1 MSSDR
6 VAQEGDQGH
15 AAPRVRV
22 ALMIGLVV
30 AAIGLRP
37 QLIAIGPL
45 VPSIERDLGLANA
58 AAGLLTTIPLIGM
71 GLCTLAAPRLVRR
84 IGAGRA
90 VSLSLAA
97 LAVAGFLRALA
108 PDLATLIALTVVV
121 GLGTGLAG
129 AMLPV
134 FVKEH
139 FPTAGAL
146 ATGIYTTAIQVG
158 ATVAAAAAAPLAILT
173 GSWRGALA
181 GMSLAGGVALAVW
194 MLLTRWHGEAGAP
207 SAAPPALRWRSPMA
221 WWLALIFWLTALPFY
236 GLTSWL
242 AAAYVGRG
250 WSAVE
255 AGSLVAVMGLA
266 GVPGTLLVAMLA
278 DRVGSRRGFLV
289 GSAAL
294 FIAAATALIVS
305 PGLAWVAAAVA
316 GATLGGQFTLSLTL
330 PLDVSHDPAEASG
343 TIGLVLFVG
352 YLLTAAT
359 PVGLGWIADALRD
372 LSASLWVVVIAEI
385 ALIAVCIPLST
396 ARLAAARRTPGAAS

>member
-1 MSSDR
+1 
-6 VAQEGDQGH
+6 
-15 AAPRVRV
+15 
-22 ALMIGLVV
+22 
-30 AAIGLRP
+30 
-37 QLIAIGPL
+37 
-45 VPSIERDLGLANA
+45 VPGIEHDLGLANA
-58 AAGLLTTIPLIGM
+58 AAGLLTTIPLVGM

-139 FPTAGAL
+139 FPTSGAL
-146 ATGIYTTAIQVG
+146 ATGVYTTSIQVG
-158 ATVAAAAAAPLAILT
+158 ATAAAAAAAPLAILT

-181 GMSLAGGVALAVW
+181 GMSLAGGAALAGW
-194 MLLTRWHGEAGAP
+194 MLLTRWHGEAAAP
-207 SAAPPALRWRSPMA
+207 SAAPPAVRWRSPMA
-221 WWLALIFWLTALPFY
+221 WWLALVFWLTALPFY

-242 AAAYVGRG
+242 AAAYVARG

-255 AGSLVAVMGLA
+255 AGSLVAVLGLA
-266 GVPGTLLVAMLA
+266 GLPGTLLVAMLA

-289 GSAAL
+289 GTAAL
-294 FIAAATALIVS
+294 FIIAATALIVA
-305 PGLAWVAAAVA
+305 PGLAWVAAALA

-359 PVGLGWIADALRD
+359 PVGLGWIADATHD
-372 LSASLWVVVIAEI
+372 VSASLWVVVIAEI
-385 ALIAVCIPLST
+385 ALVSVCLPLSA
-396 ARLAAARRTPGAAS
+396 ARLAAARRAPVAAS